1 MEARSGKRSEERED
15 KLSLVRGA
23 DERGYGNEGLT
34 ATDPMPLWVIKDNC
48 EAAEVRWAFQVKKE
62 ILYKK

>member
-34 ATDPMPLWVIKDNC
+34 ATDPMKTIRILKGMKVIPKIKD
-48 EAAEVRWAFQVKKE
+48 R
-62 ILYKK
+62 

>member
-1 MEARSGKRSEERED
+1 MEKKRSEERED

-34 ATDPMPLWVIKDNC
+34 ATDPKKTIRILKGMKVIPKIKD
-48 EAAEVRWAFQVKKE
+48 R
-62 ILYKK
+62 